1 MAKIAKKKPTIKAKK
16 PTNKKTSVP
25 LNTKHL
31 PTKPKAVKNTSEY
44 YLCMGTCCKGKN
56 ITQVAQECKTN
67 APALVAQRKK
77 KVQELAK
84 AAKIIGKF
92 ANDLEQALHR

>member
-1 MAKIAKKKPTIKAKK
+1 MNKKKKKINPTKK
-16 PTNKKTSVP
+16 KITKTST
-25 LNTKHL
+25 LKSSKNSL
-31 PTKPKAVKNTSEY
+31 TKPAKNTTSY
-44 YLCMGTCCKGKN
+44 YLCMGACCKGKN
-56 ITQVAQECKTN
+56 ITQVARECKTN

-92 ANDLEQALHR
+92 AQDLEQVLQH